1 MRTIAGQLGGTYY
14 DNPVWWA
21 KRVITVHPLG
31 GAPMGRH
38 PGEGLCDE
46 YGEVF
51 GHPGL
56 YVMDGALLPG
66 PVGANPSLT
75 IAAVADR
82 ACTHLLEIAGRGR
95 RASAVASPVSRS
107 DVSVVETVLGL
118 LNQRTD
124 PGRRRRETPWRR
136 ASGLLFTEQMKGFV
150 ALGVDDPQTGHEQ
163 GRANKD
169 RLMFEL
175 TISVD
180 DVDRFVAEPGH
191 LGSATA
197 TSMPTCSAA
206 GSTSSGAG
214 STCSCRTTTPTSGRC
229 STACGCAARAATR

>member
-1 MRTIAGQLGGTYY
+1 MLDTGDSTVGADLAEMIGPGNLSATSLPLLGMGRDIPDGVMRLVGGRLEVDWTIETSIDYFEGVRNTMRTMAGQLGGTYY

-46 YGEVF
+46 YGEVY

-82 ACTHLLEIAGRGR
+82 ACTHLLESPHAGRGR
-95 RASAVASPVSRS
+95 HEVLSRDPVTASADQSAGFR
-107 DVSVVETVLGL
+107 DGL
-118 LNQRTD
+118 
-124 PGRRRRETPWRR
+124 
-136 ASGLLFTEQMKGFV
+136 
-150 ALGVDDPQTGHEQ
+150 
-163 GRANKD
+163 
-169 RLMFEL
+169 
-175 TISVD
+175 
-180 DVDRFVAEPGH
+180 
-191 LGSATA
+191 
-197 TSMPTCSAA
+197 
-206 GSTSSGAG
+206 
-214 STCSCRTTTPTSGRC
+214 
-229 STACGCAARAATR
+229 